1 MQGCKRAIVLS
12 NDTDVFALLLYY
24 IHEFMSNELSELWM
38 KFGTGDTSRFIPL
51 HLIVSQI
58 GQIVCSVIIKAH
70 ILTGCDVTSK
80 IRTKVAALK
89 CNPEKYLITFGEID
103 DNVSY
108 RSAEIYLVKVMH
120 TNTTCTTFE
129 KLR

>member
-1 MQGCKRAIVLS
+1 
-12 NDTDVFALLLYY
+12 
-24 IHEFMSNELSELWM
+24 MSNGLSELWM

-51 HLIVSQI
+51 HLIASQI
-58 GQIVCSVIIKAH
+58 RQIVCSVKIKAH

-80 IRTKVAALK
+80 IGTKVAALK

-108 RSAEIYLVKVMH
+108 RNAEMYLVKLMH
-120 TNTTCTTFE
+120 TNTTCTRFE
-129 KLR
+129 ELRYETYTTRKKNRSMSYHQHHSLLKVI